1 MPEHTTPITP
11 PAALLPNLENLK
23 SHAPR
28 EWKSDL
34 SAGLTTATLL
44 VPQSMAYA
52 MIAGLPPQMGL
63 YAATLPL
70 AAYAVFG
77 SARTLSVGP
86 VAMDSLL
93 TAATLAPI
101 FAAGSA
107 EYQSGAMALAGL
119 VGLTL
124 VLMSALRVGRLVRH
138 LSDAMMSGFTSAAAV
153 IIALSQ
159 LKHLL
164 GVQLAGGTAAHAVL
178 IEAAGRLRE
187 VSPLALS
194 VGLGSLLIFKGLP
207 RLAPKAPAGLIG
219 VILATALSALF
230 DWRALGLS
238 TVGDIPQGL
247 PSLSPEGLTGA
258 LAALTGPHAL
268 TMIGGAVSVA
278 LLAFM
283 EAMAIGKAVAA
294 RYGYEVRPGQELFAL
309 GATNL
314 TAALFGGYPVAGGFS
329 RTAVNDRA
337 GARTPLASL
346 ITMVVVLLVVW
357 RFTPALYSL
366 PHATLAAMIMGAV
379 LGLIDL
385 KAPRGWLK
393 SDKRR
398 AAIWAGTALVTL
410 SLGLQLGIITGVALS
425 VALRPRTPD
434 PAHSTAH

>member
-1 MPEHTTPITP
+1 MLERTSPITP

-23 SHAPR
+23 SHASR

-34 SAGLTTATLL
+34 SAGLTTAALL

-52 MIAGLPPQMGL
+52 MLAGLPPQMGL

-70 AAYAVFG
+70 AAYALFG

-93 TAATLAPI
+93 TASTLAPI
-101 FAAGSA
+101 FVAGSA
-107 EYQSGAMALAGL
+107 AYHIGAMSLAAL
-119 VGLTL
+119 VGIALI
-124 VLMSALRVGRLVRH
+124 LMSALRFGRLVRH
-138 LSDAMMSGFTSAAAV
+138 LSDAMMSGFTSAAAL

-164 GVQLAGGTAAHAVL
+164 GVNLSGGAAAHEVILEVL
-178 IEAAGRLRE
+178 TRLSE
-187 VSPLALS
+187 ISPLTLS
-194 VGLGSLLIFKGLP
+194 VGIGSLLVFKGLP
-207 RLAPKAPAGLIG
+207 LIAPKAPAGLIG
-219 VILATALSALF
+219 VISATLLSATL
-230 DWRALGLS
+230 DARALGLS

-247 PSLSPEGLTGA
+247 PTLSPEGLTSA
-258 LAALTGPHAL
+258 LRALTGPHAL
-268 TMIGGAVSVA
+268 SMISGAVSIA

-283 EAMAIGKAVAA
+283 EAMAIGRAVAA

-309 GATNL
+309 GVTNL

-346 ITMVVVLLVVW
+346 VTMTVVLLVVW
-357 RFTPALYSL
+357 RFTPALKAL
-366 PHATLAAMIMGAV
+366 PHATLAAMIIGAV

-385 KAPRGWLK
+385 KAPREWLK
-393 SDKRR
+393 SDRRR
-398 AAIWAGTALVTL
+398 ALIWAGTALVTL
-410 SLGLQLGIITGVALS
+410 SLGLQLGIITGVLLS
-425 VALRPRTPD
+425 VTLRPT
-434 PAHSTAH
+434 HTAP

>member
-1 MPEHTTPITP
+1 
-11 PAALLPNLENLK
+11 
-23 SHAPR
+23 
-28 EWKSDL
+28 
-34 SAGLTTATLL
+34 
-44 VPQSMAYA
+44 
-52 MIAGLPPQMGL
+52 
-63 YAATLPL
+63 
-70 AAYAVFG
+70 
-77 SARTLSVGP
+77 
-86 VAMDSLL
+86 
-93 TAATLAPI
+93 
-101 FAAGSA
+101 
-107 EYQSGAMALAGL
+107 
-119 VGLTL
+119 
-124 VLMSALRVGRLVRH
+124 
-138 LSDAMMSGFTSAAAV
+138 
-153 IIALSQ
+153 
-159 LKHLL
+159 
-164 GVQLAGGTAAHAVL
+164 
-178 IEAAGRLRE
+178 
-187 VSPLALS
+187 